1 MTLAWA
7 TGTHQGRIRDHN
19 EDNVFPTED
28 GTTTGVL
35 VIGVADGMGGH
46 VGGEIASRLGLE
58 AAVGTDGSPGR
69 RVLAGNDAVVAAS
82 EKDDSLRGMGTTIS
96 LAEVHPDGRT
106 VIGHVGDSRIYL
118 VRQGQLYQLT
128 RDHTLISE
136 LLESGKITAEQ
147 ALHHPQRS
155 VLTRAAG
162 LTYEMVPDELEER
175 LEDGDRLILC
185 SDGLTNM
192 LNNNTILSLSI
203 AESLHEVVWSL
214 IEAANQAGGH
224 DNITVAV
231 VDYRS

>member
-1 MTLAWA
+1 MTLTWA

-19 EDNVFPTED
+19 EDNVHPTED
-28 GTTTGVL
+28 GVTSETL
-35 VIGVADGMGGH
+35 LIGVADGMGGH
-46 VGGEIASRLGLE
+46 VGGEVASRLALT
-58 AAVGTDGSPGR
+58 AAIESEGSPGR
-69 RVLAGNDAVVAAS
+69 RVLAGNDAVVSAS
-82 EKDDSLRGMGTTIS
+82 EEDDSLRGMGTTIS
-96 LAEVHPDGRT
+96 LAEIHPDGRA

-118 VRQGQLYQLT
+118 LRAGSLYQLT
-128 RDHTLISE
+128 RDHTLIAE
-136 LLESGKITAEQ
+136 LQEAGKITPEQ

-185 SDGLTNM
+185 SDGLSNM
-192 LNNNTILSLSI
+192 IDNDTILSLST
-203 AESLHEVVWSL
+203 AESLHDVVWSL